1 MSILRRELG
10 PRVRFQVPLAPRTT
24 WGLGGPAWALCRVHS
39 AGEAATVIRACRR
52 AGRPWLVLGRGSNL
66 LVRDGGYPGV
76 VLRLSGPLAGLEV
89 RGNRLQAGGGAGL
102 AAAVRLAAR
111 RGLAGLEWAVGIPAT
126 VGGAVV
132 NNAGAYGADM
142 AGLTRRLTLLD
153 PRGRVEERAGRELP
167 AGYRQRRLPRGW
179 LLLAAEL
186 ELSRDHPR
194 AVLQRT
200 RQNLARRRASQPLAA
215 RTAGSVFKN
224 PPGLYAGG
232 LIEQAGCKGL
242 SRGGARV
249 SPHHANFIENRGRAR
264 AREVLALMDEVARRV
279 RETSG
284 VELEPEVEVV
294 GDG

>member
-1 MSILRRELG
+1 MNRLRQELG

-24 WGLGGPAWALCRVHS
+24 WGLGGPAWALCRVQS
-39 AGEAATVIRACRR
+39 PGEAAAVIRACRE
-52 AGRPWLVLGRGSNL
+52 AGRPWMVLGRGSNL

-76 VLRLSGPLAGLEV
+76 VLRLSGPLAALEV
-89 RGNRLQAGGGAGL
+89 QGSLLRAGGGAGL

-132 NNAGAYGADM
+132 NNAGAYGSDM
-142 AGLTRRLTLLD
+142 AALTRRLTLLD
-153 PRGRVEERAGRELP
+153 PAGRVLVRSGRELP
-167 AGYRQRRLPRGW
+167 AGYRSRRLPRGW
-179 LLLAAEL
+179 LVLEAEL
-186 ELSRDHPR
+186 ELSPDQPDQVAR
-194 AVLQRT
+194 RT
-200 RQNLARRRASQPLAA
+200 RENLARRRASQPLAA

-224 PPGLYAGG
+224 PPGHYAGR

-249 SPHHANFIENRGRAR
+249 SPRHANFIENQGRAR
-264 AREVLALMDEVARRV
+264 AAEVLALMEEVARRV
-279 RETSG
+279 RRHCG

-294 GDG
+294 GDA

>member
-1 MSILRRELG
+1 MDTLRRELG

-24 WGLGGPAWALCRVHS
+24 WGLGGPAWALCRVQS
-39 AGEAATVIRACRR
+39 PEEAAAVIRACRR
-52 AGRPWLVLGRGSNL
+52 AGRPWMVLGRGSNL
-66 LVRDGGYPGV
+66 LVRDGGYAGV

-89 RGNRLQAGGGAGL
+89 RGSRLRAGGGAGL

-111 RGLAGLEWAVGIPAT
+111 RGLAGLEWAAGIPAT

-142 AGLTRRLTLLD
+142 AGLTRSLTLLD
-153 PRGRVEERAGRELP
+153 PRGRMERRSGRELP
-167 AGYRQRRLPRGW
+167 AGYRRRRLPPGW
-179 LLLAAEL
+179 LLLEAEL

-194 AVLQRT
+194 AVARRT
-200 RQNLARRRASQPLAA
+200 RENLERRRQSQPLRA

-224 PPGLYAGG
+224 PPGDFAGR

-249 SPHHANFIENRGRAR
+249 SPRHANFIENQGRAR
-264 AREVLALMDEVARRV
+264 AREVLALMEEVARRV
-279 RETSG
+279 RRHSG
-284 VELEPEVEVV
+284 VDLEPEVEVV